1 MLRVRWPVSLRSRG
15 QPLIKIPELRKTR
28 QSQAEIAR
36 EIARISNKEQA
47 VSLSHED
54 VVSNLADP
62 IAGPALIGERTA
74 LDEELFLKMIAIERK
89 RTERSKSPF
98 VLMLLEVANQQN
110 SEKTRKALEC
120 ILKALLIACRDTD
133 LVGWYKNRKVVGT
146 MFTGLVVSD
155 KNSILSAILTRVSST
170 LRDEL
175 TFEQF
180 SQISI
185 TFHLFPDDWE
195 NDKPGRPSNSA
206 LYPDLETHDTS
217 RKGLLVV
224 KRSIDVAICSVLLM
238 LLAPVMLAVALAVR
252 LSSKGPILFRQQRVG
267 QFGQNFTF
275 LKFRSMYVN
284 NDHSVHKEF
293 VTKLIAEE
301 GKSNEP
307 REGKNVY
314 KLTNDKRITKVGG
327 FLRRSS
333 LDELPQLLNV
343 LRGDMS
349 LVGPRPPIPYELAA
363 YQTWHRR
370 RVLEVKPGIT
380 GLWQVTGRSR
390 VKFDEMVRLDLRY
403 ATSWTPWLDLKILLM
418 TPMAVIR
425 GSGAF

>member
-1 MLRVRWPVSLRSRG
+1 MSRS
-15 QPLIKIPELRKTR
+15 
-28 QSQAEIAR
+28 
-36 EIARISNKEQA
+36 
-47 VSLSHED
+47 HDD
-54 VVSNLADP
+54 VVSSLADP
-62 IAGPALIGERTA
+62 IAGPVQPSERFA
-74 LDEELFLKMIAIERK
+74 LDEDTFRKMIAIERK
-89 RTERSKSPF
+89 RTERSKAPF
-98 VLMLLEVANQQN
+98 VLMLLEVANHQN
-110 SEKTRKALEC
+110 SERTKKALDC
-120 ILKALLIACRDTD
+120 IVKALLISCRDTD
-133 LVGWYKNRKVVGT
+133 LVGWYKSRKVVGT

-155 KNSILSAILTRVSST
+155 KNTILSAILTRVSTT

-206 LYPDLETHDTS
+206 LYPDLENHDS
-217 RKGLLVV
+217 GRRGLLVM
-224 KRSIDVAICSVLLM
+224 KRGIDISVSALLLLM
-238 LLAPVMLAVALAVR
+238 LSPMMLAIALAVR

-275 LKFRSMYVN
+275 LKFRSMFVN
-284 NDHSVHKEF
+284 NDSSVHKEF
-293 VTKLIAEE
+293 VTKLIAAEAQGASGE
-301 GKSNEP
+301 GS
-307 REGKNVY
+307 NVY
-314 KLTNDKRITKVGG
+314 KLTNDKRITRIGG
-327 FLRRSS
+327 FLRRTS
-333 LDELPQLLNV
+333 LDELPQLINV

-403 ATSWTPWLDLKILLM
+403 ATSWTPWLDLKILLR